1 MPEPQAVSSIAGST
15 CASVNVADLVPNGGF
30 ESGSFAPWTAN
41 VTGATV
47 SWDVSSTG
55 ATVQG
60 PAITVAPQQGSQV
73 AVFSNFSPS
82 RGVLLSSP
90 FTVPPGNSAVSV
102 ALAYK
107 NGHNA
112 WVLNKSNPLTAQ
124 SQTNQW
130 LRVDVIRGDSVALGL
145 DKNDIAA
152 TLFDS
157 QVGAPPLEQ
166 LTYLTVTKPL
176 SVFEGKPVRVRVMAV
191 DTFNQLAVWV
201 DDVKVACV

>member
-1 MPEPQAVSSIAGST
+1 MT
-15 CASVNVADLVPNGGF
+15 TLLPNGSF

-47 SWDVSSTG
+47 SWDVSTTG
-55 ATVQG
+55 ATIHG
-60 PAITVAPQQGSQV
+60 PMSTVAPHHGSHV

-90 FTVPPGNSAVSV
+90 FTVPPGDSAISL

-107 NGHNA
+107 NGHGA
-112 WVLNKSNPLTAQ
+112 WVLNQGNPLTTQ

-130 LRVDVIRGDSVALGL
+130 LRVDVIRGDSVSLSL
-145 DKNDIAA
+145 DKDDIVA
-152 TLFDS
+152 TLFNT
-157 QVGAPPLEQ
+157 QVGAPPPDQ
-166 LTYLTVTKPL
+166 LNYVKLTKPL

-191 DTFNQLAVWV
+191 DTFNQLTVWV
-201 DDVKVACV
+201 DDVRVACT